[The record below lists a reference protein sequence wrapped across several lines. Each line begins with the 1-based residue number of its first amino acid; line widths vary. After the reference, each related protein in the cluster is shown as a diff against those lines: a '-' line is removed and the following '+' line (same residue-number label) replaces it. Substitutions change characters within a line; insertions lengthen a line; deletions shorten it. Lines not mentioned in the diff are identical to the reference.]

1 MAPQRGGCA
10 LVSLTHF
17 DLQRSITAPPE
28 TTSTRQHRNRS
39 ALSPLQSKVQCPA
52 GLTALVLSQ
61 AARVGKSLVSIL
73 EGGGGRVPRLDTVE
87 LLSVALSLSS
97 SFLAFG
103 LDGQFESERELRS
116 KGFAAR
122 LAEARRE
129 RGLSMRAVDKRAGIS
144 PGSTRSQE
152 AGTMPSLDTLELIAK
167 ALSVSPAWLAF
178 GEGPREL
185 VRRRSKQDGDGNY
198 SR

>member
-1 MAPQRGGCA
+1 MRLRRARRA
-10 LVSLTHF
+10 
-17 DLQRSITAPPE
+17 
-28 TTSTRQHRNRS
+28 
-39 ALSPLQSKVQCPA
+39 A

-61 AARVGKSLVSIL
+61 AAHVGKSLVSIL

-87 LLSVALSLSS
+87 LLAVALSLSP

-103 LDGQFESERELRS
+103 IELPYEPATELRS

-122 LAEARRE
+122 LSEARRE

-144 PGSTRSQE
+144 PGSTRSLE
-152 AGTMPSLDTLELIAK
+152 AGTMPSLDTLELISK
-167 ALSVSPAWLAF
+167 ALGVSPAWLAF

-185 VRRRSKQDGDGNY
+185 RRRRHVPVSTRTTGPDYAN
-198 SR
+198 SHSARP

>member
-1 MAPQRGGCA
+1 MTRGRA
-10 LVSLTHF
+10 NPRHWTLPARLK
-17 DLQRSITAPPE
+17 RA
-28 TTSTRQHRNRS
+28 RR
-39 ALSPLQSKVQCPA
+39 AA

-61 AARVGKSLVSIL
+61 AAGVGKSLVSIL

-87 LLSVALSLSS
+87 LLAVALSLSP

-103 LDGQFESERELRS
+103 IELPVEPATELRS

-122 LAEARRE
+122 LSEARRE

-144 PGSTRSQE
+144 PGSTRSLE
-152 AGTMPSLDTLELIAK
+152 AGTMPSLDTLELISK
-167 ALSVSPAWLAF
+167 ALGVSPAWLAF

-185 VRRRSKQDGDGNY
+185 RKRGTRDPSSPSMSLV
-198 SR
+198 

>member
-1 MAPQRGGCA
+1 MRLKRARRA
-10 LVSLTHF
+10 
-17 DLQRSITAPPE
+17 
-28 TTSTRQHRNRS
+28 
-39 ALSPLQSKVQCPA
+39 A

-61 AARVGKSLVSIL
+61 AAGVGKSLVSIL

-87 LLSVALSLSS
+87 LLAVALSLSP

-103 LDGQFESERELRS
+103 LDGQFGPTTELRS

-122 LAEARRE
+122 LSEARRE

-144 PGSTRSQE
+144 PGSTRSLE

-167 ALSVSPAWLAF
+167 ALGVSPAWLAY

-185 VRRRSKQDGDGNY
+185 TRRRGPIPTRTTGADRFSSFGG
-198 SR
+198 

>member
-1 MAPQRGGCA
+1 MRLRRARRA
-10 LVSLTHF
+10 
-17 DLQRSITAPPE
+17 
-28 TTSTRQHRNRS
+28 
-39 ALSPLQSKVQCPA
+39 A

-61 AARVGKSLVSIL
+61 AAHVGKSLVSIL

-87 LLSVALSLSS
+87 LLAVALSLSP

-103 LDGQFESERELRS
+103 IELPYEPATELRS

-122 LAEARRE
+122 LSEARRE

-144 PGSTRSQE
+144 PGSTRSLE
-152 AGTMPSLDTLELIAK
+152 AGTMPSLDTLELIATS
-167 ALSVSPAWLAF
+167 LGVSPAWLAF

-185 VRRRSKQDGDGNY
+185 PRRTHRSMYESNNMRGPCQ
-198 SR
+198 